1 MKPHTDKII
10 VSNSMLTRWDE
21 PRPSPILCM
30 SDDIKVWAQMSKFDE
45 TANSAP
51 HDHETVPDTQP
62 NKKHIVP
69 GVSAVS

>member
-1 MKPHTDKII
+1 
-10 VSNSMLTRWDE
+10 
-21 PRPSPILCM
+21 M